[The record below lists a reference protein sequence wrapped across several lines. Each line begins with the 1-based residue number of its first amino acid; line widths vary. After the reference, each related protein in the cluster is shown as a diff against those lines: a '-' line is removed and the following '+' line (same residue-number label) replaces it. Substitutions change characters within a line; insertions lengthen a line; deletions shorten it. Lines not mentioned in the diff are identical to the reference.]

1 MFSRTL
7 TSKFHKMATQ
17 NTILT
22 STAKLNNGILIPRF
36 HLGVYQVSG
45 KACYDAV
52 TFALNAGYRAIDSA
66 EWYGNE
72 KEVGDAINAFLKE
85 EKEVKREDIWF
96 TTKLQDNVGYEDTRK
111 EIKASVKKSGLG
123 YVDLYLLHSPIGGT
137 RKRLDCWKAV
147 GDAIE
152 EGEVR
157 AGGVSNFG
165 VRHVSHTIQRFLC
178 IC

>member
-1 MFSRTL
+1 
-7 TSKFHKMATQ
+7 
-17 NTILT
+17 
-22 STAKLNNGILIPRF
+22 
-36 HLGVYQVSG
+36 
-45 KACYDAV
+45 
-52 TFALNAGYRAIDSA
+52 
-66 EWYGNE
+66 
-72 KEVGDAINAFLKE
+72 
-85 EKEVKREDIWF
+85 
-96 TTKLQDNVGYEDTRK
+96 
-111 EIKASVKKSGLG
+111 VKKSGLG